1 MNAFWSALTFLTRIP
16 VRFQATEQDWY
27 QSVKYYP
34 YVGMVIGIFL
44 AGIAGI
50 TQWLFPDILLSLV
63 VIASWVYITG
73 GLHLDGWMDT
83 ADGLGSARSRERMLE
98 IMKDSRVGAMGVLA
112 CVLLLAV
119 KTVSLYWITTSV
131 PLLSLIYLLII
142 IPFAARVSLLGC
154 VYFWPYLHKG
164 KGLASGFR
172 EHVCMKHI
180 IISIVIS
187 CLVAIV
193 LVGYQ
198 LAIIFF
204 VLTVVTHYL
213 FNRMIVK
220 QLGGLT
226 GDTYGAQIECIEMV
240 LLLGA
245 VSYLYHGGFV
255 GW

>member
-27 QSVKYYP
+27 HSVKHYP
-34 YVGMVIGIFL
+34 YVGLVIGIFL
-44 AGIAGI
+44 AGVAGI
-50 TQWLFPDILLSLV
+50 TQWLFPDVLYSLV
-63 VIASWVYITG
+63 VVACWVFITG

-112 CVLLLAV
+112 CFLLLAV
-119 KTVSLYWITTSV
+119 KAVSLYWIISSL
-131 PLLSLIYLLII
+131 PLVEVSFLLII

-154 VYFWPYLHKG
+154 IYFWPYVHKG
-164 KGLASGFR
+164 KGMASGLR
-172 EHVCMKHI
+172 EHLRIRHI
-180 IISIVIS
+180 IISVAIS
-187 CLVAIV
+187 CLIALL

-198 LAIIFF
+198 VAIIFF
-204 VLTVVTHYL
+204 VLTMATHYL

-245 VSYLYHGGFV
+245 VSYLHHGGFV